1 MTTFGYAR
9 VSTDDQS
16 LDVQRAA
23 LKAAGCEM
31 IREEKVS
38 GASRDGRDEL
48 AILLDF
54 IRAGDVL
61 IVTKLDRLSRNT
73 VDMLTII
80 QELGEKGVGF
90 KSLAEPWAD
99 TTTPAGK
106 LMLTVFAGVAE
117 FERARLRERQREG
130 IDRAKRNGE
139 ISEKTGLPKYAGGKR
154 RHDPAEIKRLKDD
167 KKTHAEIQ
175 ALLGCSDET
184 IRRALRE
191 LESA

>member
-38 GASRDGRDEL
+38 GASREGRDEL
-48 AILLDF
+48 AVLLEF
-54 IRAGDVL
+54 IREGDTL
-61 IVTKLDRLSRNT
+61 IVCKLDRLSRNT

-80 QELGEKGVGF
+80 QELGERGVGF

-99 TTTPAGK
+99 TTSPAGK
-106 LMLTVFAGVAE
+106 LMITVFAGVAQ
-117 FERARLRERQREG
+117 FERDRLKERQREG
-130 IDRAKRNGE
+130 IDAAKAKGVY
-139 ISEKTGLPKYAGGKR
+139 TGGKQTVDR
-154 RHDPAEIKRLKDD
+154 LKVWQMLDDKVSKAEIARQLD
-167 KKTHAEIQ
+167 
-175 ALLGCSDET
+175 CSEMT
-184 IRRALRE
+184 IHRIVKEGRPGVLVAVQ
-191 LESA
+191 

>member
-38 GASRDGRDEL
+38 GASREGRDEL
-48 AILLDF
+48 AVLLDF
-54 IRAGDVL
+54 IRAGDTL

-80 QELGEKGVGF
+80 QELGERDVGV

-117 FERARLRERQREG
+117 FERARSKERQREG
-130 IDRAKRNGE
+130 IEAAKAKGVY
-139 ISEKTGLPKYAGGKR
+139 TGGKQTVDR
-154 RHDPAEIKRLKDD
+154 LRVWQMLDDKVSKAEIARQLD
-167 KKTHAEIQ
+167 
-175 ALLGCSDET
+175 CSEMT
-184 IRRALRE
+184 IHRIVKEGRPGVLVAVQ
-191 LESA
+191 